1 MKACQRTLLILLV
14 LVLGIGIGVG
24 VTTTLPKINSQWAY
38 AIEKSEAS
46 TALKQL
52 QDTDDLSVV
61 FKRVAR
67 AMRPSVVSIRS
78 LRKARVQNP
87 AGLNGA
93 RPEIPE
99 ELRRF
104 FDDDAWDRFR
114 GPRIPEEGRQQQG
127 LGTGVIVSADG
138 YILTNNHV
146 VRGADEVEV
155 ILSTDRKLKAK
166 IVGTD
171 KATDVAV
178 LKVEAEGLAV
188 ARLGNSEQMEVG
200 DWVLAMGSPF
210 GLDQTVTAGIVSAKG
225 RANVG
230 ITDYEDFIQTDAAI
244 NPGNSGGPLV
254 NMKGEVIGIN
264 TAIASRSGGSMGVG
278 FAIPSDM
285 VRRIM
290 ESIMADGRVNRGWLG
305 VGIQDLDEDLAK
317 SFGLKS
323 RQGALVGGVMANGPA
338 AQAGLK
344 AGDILLKLDG
354 KIVRDANHLRH
365 MVAGI
370 RPRKK
375 VRMEVFRQK
384 ETIQVNV
391 TIGLRDLDQ
400 LSSRLVP
407 SAAPGTVSNLG
418 ITVETLALEQAE
430 KLGYGPD
437 QKGVVVKA
445 VQPSGLASQVGLQPG
460 DVIVSIN
467 GKAIHNSDQF
477 RAVMDNSNTTEGIRM
492 RVKRAGGQRF
502 VFLKQS

>member
-24 VTTTLPKINSQWAY
+24 VTTTLPKVSSQWAY

-46 TALKQL
+46 AAFEKL
-52 QDTDDLSVV
+52 QGADDLSVA
-61 FKRVAR
+61 FKHVAR
-67 AMRPSVVSIRS
+67 VMRPSVVSIRS
-78 LRKARVQNP
+78 LRKVRTQNP
-87 AGLNGA
+87 GGLNGA

-104 FDDDAWDRFR
+104 FDEDALNRFLE
-114 GPRIPEEGRQQQG
+114 PQVPNEGRQQQG
-127 LGTGVIVSADG
+127 MGTGVIVSEDG
-138 YILTNNHV
+138 YVLTNNHV

-155 ILSTDRKLKAK
+155 ILSTDRKFKAK
-166 IVGTD
+166 IIGTD

-178 LKVEAEGLAV
+178 LKVDAKGLAP
-188 ARLGNSEQMEVG
+188 ARLGNSEEMEVG

-210 GLDQTVTAGIVSAKG
+210 GLEQTVTAGIVSAKG

-254 NMKGEVIGIN
+254 NMKGEIIGIN

-290 ESIMADGRVNRGWLG
+290 ESIMTDGRVNRGWLG
-305 VGIQDLDEDLAK
+305 VGIQDLDEDLAQ

-323 RQGALVGGVMANGPA
+323 TQGALVGSVMADGPA
-338 AQAGLK
+338 DQAGLK
-344 AGDILLKLDG
+344 AGDVLLKLDG

-370 RPRKK
+370 RPQKK
-375 VRMEVFRQK
+375 IRMEVFRKK
-384 ETIQVNV
+384 ETIQVEV

-400 LSSRLVP
+400 LSQRIVP
-407 SAAPGTVSNLG
+407 EDGPGTASSLG
-418 ITVETLALEQAE
+418 ITVETLALEQAK
-430 KLGYGPD
+430 KLGYDPD

-445 VQPSGLASQVGLQPG
+445 VQPAGLASQVGLQPG

-467 GKAIHNSDQF
+467 GKEIHTSDQF
-477 RAVMDNSNTTEGIRM
+477 RAVMEKSNTKEGIRM
-492 RVKRAGGQRF
+492 RVKRDGGQRF